1 MLSFLKEVVMSR
13 YYRIP
18 MGTSNSYLITNN
30 RQCILVDAG
39 NAGREKKCLT
49 ALNKLGF
56 DCEEIGLIVITHVHY
71 DHVGSLRAL
80 KNACKCPVA
89 VHQKEAHL
97 LKYGKVVLPA
107 GTNITG
113 KSLMMSGNMMLK
125 IFPQFFSFS
134 PVEAEITITGE
145 MSLETFGIS
154 GKIISTPGHT
164 DGSLSIVL
172 STGEAFVGDLA
183 INYVPFDLGPIFP
196 PFADDVDTL
205 LESWKDLLEQGVTKI
220 FPAHGRSFPAQK
232 LREKIA
238 KRSV

>member
-1 MLSFLKEVVMSR
+1 MSR

-39 NAGREKKCLT
+39 NAGREKKCIA

-71 DHVGSLRAL
+71 DHVGSLKAL
-80 KNACKCPVA
+80 KDACKCPVA

-97 LKYGKVVLPA
+97 LKYGKVVFPA

-113 KSLMMSGNMMLK
+113 KSLMISGNMMLK
-125 IFPQFFSFS
+125 ILPRLFSFS

-145 MSLETFGIS
+145 MSLESYGIS
-154 GKIISTPGHT
+154 GKIIPTPGHT
-164 DGSLSIVL
+164 EGSLSIIL
-172 STGEAFVGDLA
+172 PTGEAFVGDLA
-183 INYVPFDLGPIFP
+183 INYLPFDLGPIFP
-196 PFADDVDTL
+196 PFADDADTL
-205 LESWKDLLEQGVTKI
+205 LESWKVLLEQGVTTI
-220 FPAHGRSFPAQK
+220 FPAHGRFFPAQK

-238 KRSV
+238 KRSL